1 MPWSSWAIRQS
12 PAPGRSVY
20 LCAAQELRQG
30 TNTDPA
36 SRAAGANIASKMTPT
51 MIFEYMGI
59 RLDTMAVPDLN
70 FVAVANLPEG
80 YYTVTVHNGV
90 ILYQTGITCDNPDVV
105 WNTNTTG
112 LLAIATNKTAGIEK
126 LVQQEGDTSLTTRL
140 AEAMV
145 ELSQYKFF
153 HIVEP

>member
-1 MPWSSWAIRQS
+1 M
-12 PAPGRSVY
+12 
-20 LCAAQELRQG
+20 
-30 TNTDPA
+30 
-36 SRAAGANIASKMTPT
+36 NIVSKMTPA

-59 RLDTMAVPDLN
+59 RLDTMAVPGLS

-80 YYTVTVHNGV
+80 SYTVRVHNGV
-90 ILYQTGITCDNPDVV
+90 LLYQAGITCDNPDVV
-105 WNTNTTG
+105 WNTNTAG
-112 LLAIATNKTAGIEK
+112 LSAIAANKPAGIEK